1 MSSLRTVVR
10 IGVAIILAGTGV
22 GHFTS
27 PRPFIEHLPAFVP
40 LRGELVAFTGA
51 VELALA
57 IGLLGPRR
65 WHRPVGLAVAA
76 YLLAVLPANVYAAV
90 SQVPIEG
97 VPNGWIRWARL
108 PLQLPLIAAALW
120 STWRTPG

>member
-1 MSSLRTVVR
+1 MSSLRTAVR
-10 IGVAIILAGTGV
+10 IGVAIILAGAGV

-108 PLQLPLIAAALW
+108 PLQIPMIAAALW
-120 STWRTPG
+120 STRP